1 MSTSAQEALRAKGLR
16 VTPPRLAVLNAL
28 QKAPHSSAE
37 TLFKTIHP
45 TIPTLYLSTTHD
57 VINDLCRVELIRRV
71 SLPDTNHSLY
81 ELAEGADN
89 HHHLQC
95 IQCGRLED
103 IECAI
108 GAAPCLHPVN
118 DHGMRVLEATVT
130 YRALCAQ
137 CETPKNPIER
147 TKK

>member
-1 MSTSAQEALRAKGLR
+1 MTTSADETLRAKGLR

-28 QKAPHSSAE
+28 REAPHSSAE
-37 TLFKTIHP
+37 ALFKTISP
-45 TIPTLYLSTTHD
+45 SIPTLYLSTTHD
-57 VINDLCRVELIRRV
+57 VINDLCRAELVRRV

-95 IQCGRLED
+95 VQCGRLED
-103 IECAI
+103 IECSI

-118 DHGMRVLEATVT
+118 DFGMRVLEATVI
-130 YRALCAQ
+130 YRAICAQ
-137 CETPKNPIER
+137 CETSNTPIER